1 MSYAVKLANMLER
14 LIQPKEKV
22 NPDEIV
28 PGSIFCAVDYYSEY
42 NTKSYYQVV
51 KRTPQ
56 SVYLVPMKDKSHSNY
71 AYMNGYD
78 DSTPDGVSPNS
89 KGFRCKLY
97 PGGYVKISPYLTAWI
112 YSIPSGKEVR

>member
-14 LIQPKEKV
+14 LIGPNEKV

-42 NTKSYYQVV
+42 NNKSYYQVV

-56 SVYLVPMKDKSHSNY
+56 SVYLVRMKGATNGNY
-71 AYMNGYD
+71 AYNNGYD
-78 DSTPDGVSPNS
+78 DSTPNGIDPNA
-89 KGFRCKLY
+89 KEIRCKLY
-97 PGGYVKISPYLTAWI
+97 PGGYVKINRYLTAYI
-112 YSIPSGKEVR
+112 YSIPSGKEV